1 MKNMKMLRR
10 IFLLLIIISLS
21 PLNTAIISA
30 SGAPQKKI
38 VMFIMDNI
46 NYEDMAEFGGKNFKF
61 LLKNGALGLMNTN
74 SGGPYNATNA
84 YATIG
89 AASYAVSSLQ
99 GSCSGGYN
107 DVFSG
112 EPVHEIYLRNTGRKM
127 EKLNIANIDI
137 IDILRNNQKL
147 NHPVRIGLLGSLLNE
162 HGLKTA
168 VIGNESKSM
177 DEISA
182 NAALITMNGDG
193 ITDFGRVDAGLL
205 MKDPMSPFG
214 IRTDYTAL
222 YRAFMEAKDRADFIV
237 IQSGDSYRLNKY
249 SGLSDDMYSRAKR
262 EIFHRADNFLGKI
275 LAEMDKNTLFMLVTP
290 FPSYADVAAGRKL
303 TPVIAYG
310 DAVRGTILTS
320 PTTKRDGIITNTDL
334 ASQVLNYF
342 GIPRD
347 PSMTG
352 HEFIYKNMA
361 NSLEY
366 IFRLNAITVFNYK
379 IRPAVVK
386 TFIGIIVAG
395 LVLAVI
401 FILCARKYLIYL
413 RRLLVAIMIAP
424 GLFLILPLLQP
435 WDAPRLT
442 LGILLLVAISVA
454 SLSYF
459 LKDNLS
465 IFAVC
470 LLGSALLIIL
480 DTCLG
485 NPLMKVSIFGYDPV
499 GGARFYGIGN
509 EYMGLLL
516 GSAIIGTAAIV
527 DKFRHHEKTAK
538 LFSIAFYTVV
548 LFTLAHPGLGTNVGG
563 AMAALVGFGASAVLL
578 FKGKISSADLLKI
591 GVSLVILLLCLFIY
605 DSMRPQDAQ
614 SHIGQTGA
622 MIRQSSIAAL
632 LLIFK
637 RKLLMNY
644 KLIRYSNWTL
654 ALIAIMAVL
663 GMLFSW
669 PVGILKQIFRRYRY
683 LYFGF
688 VAGIIGTAAAFLFND
703 SGVVAAAISMIPIG
717 MPLILLCIDEITASH
732 RRGSMFKQ

>member
-1 MKNMKMLRR
+1 MLRR

-21 PLNTAIISA
+21 PLNTAIVSA

-38 VMFIMDNI
+38 VMLIMDNI

-74 SGGPYNATNA
+74 SGGPYTDTNA

-89 AASYAVSSLQ
+89 AGSYAVGSSQ
-99 GSCSGGYN
+99 ASCSGGYS

-112 EPVHEIYLRNTGRKM
+112 QPVNEIYLRNTGKKM

-137 IDILRNNQKL
+137 IDILQNNQKL
-147 NHPVRIGLLGSLLNE
+147 NHSVRIGLLGSLLNE
-162 HGLKTA
+162 RGLKTA
-168 VIGNESKSM
+168 VIGNESKSP
-177 DEISA
+177 DETSA
-182 NAALITMNGDG
+182 NAAMITMNGNG

-214 IRTDYTAL
+214 IRTDYAAL
-222 YRAFMEAKDRADFIV
+222 YSAFLDAKHRADFIV
-237 IQSGDSYRLNKY
+237 IQSGDSCRLNKY
-249 SGLSDDMYSRAKR
+249 SGLSDEMYKKAKR
-262 EIFHRADNFLGKI
+262 EIFHRADDFLGKI

-290 FPSYADVAAGRKL
+290 FPSYADAAAGRKL
-303 TPVIAYG
+303 TPVIACG

-334 ASQVLNYF
+334 AAQVLNYF

-347 PSMTG
+347 STMTG

-366 IFRLNAITVFNYK
+366 IYRLNAITVFNYK

-386 TFIGIIVAG
+386 AFIGIIVAG
-395 LVLAVI
+395 LILAVI

-413 RRLLVAIMIAP
+413 RHMLVAIMIAP

-435 WDAPRLT
+435 WDASRLA
-442 LGILLLVAISVA
+442 LGILLLAATSIA

-459 LKDNLS
+459 LKENLS

-470 LLGSALLIIL
+470 LLGSSSLIIL
-480 DTCLG
+480 DTWLG

-538 LFSIAFYTVV
+538 LLSIFFLAVV
-548 LFTLAHPGLGTNVGG
+548 LFTLAHPALGTNVGG
-563 AMAALVGFGASAVLL
+563 AMAALVGFGAFAALL
-578 FKGKISSADLLKI
+578 FKEKLSAADIVKI
-591 GVSLVILLLCLFIY
+591 GASLVILLLCLFIF
-605 DSMRPQDAQ
+605 DSTRPQDAQ

-622 MIRQSSIAAL
+622 LIRQSSIAAL

-654 ALIAIMAVL
+654 ALIAMMAVL
-663 GMLFSW
+663 GMLFIW
-669 PVGILKQIFRRYRY
+669 PVGILKQIFRRHRH

-688 VAGIIGTAAAFLFND
+688 VAGIIGTAAAFVFND

-717 MPLILLCIDEITASH
+717 MPLILLCIDEIMTTREGDAL
-732 RRGSMFKQ
+732 FKQ